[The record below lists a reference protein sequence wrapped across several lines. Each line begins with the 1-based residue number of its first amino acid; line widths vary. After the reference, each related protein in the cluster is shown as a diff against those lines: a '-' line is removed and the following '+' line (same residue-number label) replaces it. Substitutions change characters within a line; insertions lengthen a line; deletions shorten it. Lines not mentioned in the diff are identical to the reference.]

1 MVLQLVVLLLLPIV
15 IRAND
20 RGVIGSGVP
29 AAIAVVIDGKNVV
42 DDDNDITVVVSGVV
56 NDVVAK
62 EFLAKN
68 FPD

>member
-15 IRAND
+15 VRAND
-20 RGVIGSGVP
+20 SVVIGSGVP
-29 AAIAVVIDGKNVV
+29 AVVIDGKNVV
-42 DDDNDITVVVSGVV
+42 DDDNDIIVVVSGVV